1 MMEWTLAGLFGVSV
15 LLLIISLTKTAQ
27 ATKAQNKG
35 IDLVHVEVMK
45 EINDL
50 QESIRNIELDIEV
63 VMNEAGV
70 ELSPKEKVFMREILD
85 LYKRN
90 YSIESIAERKQVSAE
105 EIKELL
111 APYLRSKDERRSISN
126 AG

>member
-70 ELSPKEKVFMREILD
+70 QLSPKEKVFMREILD

>member
-1 MMEWTLAGLFGVSV
+1 MEWTLAGLFGVSV
-15 LLLIISLTKTAQ
+15 LLLIISLVKTAQ
-27 ATKAQNKG
+27 ATKAENKG

-70 ELSPKEKVFMREILD
+70 QLSLKEKVFMREILD

-90 YSIESIAERKQVSAE
+90 YSIESIAEKKQVSAE

-111 APYLRSKDERRSISN
+111 TPYLRSKDERRSISN

>member
-1 MMEWTLAGLFGVSV
+1 MEWTLAGLFGVSV